1 MQRFILIALAVVVMS
16 ILFSTVLI
24 GFFRRISGKG
34 PKR

>member
-1 MQRFILIALAVVVMS
+1 MQRFLLIAMALAVMS

>member
-34 PKR
+34 PKQ